1 MGTVVGLPLKPDL
14 GEIKS
19 VDHPDEGTLLNVA
32 GIVEMCRTSRS
43 DRARKVYRE
52 FLKAW
57 DLVRTGEG
65 HELDKQFAALQEA
78 FATIGMN
85 VKESWQSA

>member
-1 MGTVVGLPLKPDL
+1 MGTVVGLPRKPDL

-19 VDHPDEGTLLNVA
+19 LDHPEEGTLLNVA

-57 DLVRTGEG
+57 DRIQDRRRPRTRQAVRGVAG
-65 HELDKQFAALQEA
+65 GLRDDRHERH
-78 FATIGMN
+78 
-85 VKESWQSA
+85 

>member
-1 MGTVVGLPLKPDL
+1 MGTVVELPRKPDL

-19 VDHPDEGTLLNVA
+19 VDHPEEGTLLNVA

-57 DLVRTGEG
+57 DRIRSGEG
-65 HELDKQFAALQEA
+65 HELDKQFVALQEA
-78 FATIGMN
+78 FATIGMIVN
-85 VKESWQSA
+85 DSWQSA

>member
-43 DRARKVYRE
+43 DR
-52 FLKAW
+52 
-57 DLVRTGEG
+57 
-65 HELDKQFAALQEA
+65 QFAALQEA